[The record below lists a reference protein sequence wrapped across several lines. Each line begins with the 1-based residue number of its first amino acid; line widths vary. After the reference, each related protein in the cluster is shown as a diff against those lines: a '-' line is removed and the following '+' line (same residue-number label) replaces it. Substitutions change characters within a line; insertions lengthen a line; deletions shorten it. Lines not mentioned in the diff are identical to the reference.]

1 MTHLT
6 PSQTDQ
12 LTHGFVTD
20 SYNVSLMNFDR
31 VFDVQNEK
39 ILGINAFQ
47 RGLSLQ
53 SALGDRGP
61 QVPRS
66 VSSKL
71 AWLMLNI
78 RMMGLDIFYAF
89 QNSGVNS
96 EGTSDLNKPGNL
108 PPSIRCA
115 SPSYALLPLHS
126 VFCMSVSSFHSILSF
141 VSAYPISPPPPPSHP
156 SLPP

>member
-108 PPSIRCA
+108 PLRQSVVPARLMPS
-115 SPSYALLPLHS
+115 S
-126 VFCMSVSSFHSILSF
+126 HSILSF
-141 VSAYPISPPPPPSHP
+141 
-156 SLPP
+156 L